1 MSEPTQQ
8 QNQHDDDLIVVPE
21 GQSRLRYLATIGLV
35 LFLLII
41 FVVADTFQASLTGGG
56 GQQDP
61 VYLTWNDPITGEPH
75 EVLESD
81 FFRTSRNLTIMG
93 SFGLYFPDS
102 AIFGDAPPPRN
113 GAPKPTEEDIATF
126 LVFEDLAKDT
136 GVAVGNKEHV
146 ALLKAIFGNN
156 AGIQQAAANARM
168 PVEQL
173 EAMIRRIERVS
184 KLRNLMTAAVVV
196 PDSEAIEAQW
206 KEDNPL
212 FKFQVVSTK
221 TEPFLDQARSEAPDD
236 ETLTTWFHE
245 LPIFRQQTLFTQ
257 PTVTPDVMY
266 VPLGEGA
273 EFDPAALLA
282 AYPAPEGTDL
292 EEQARSYHT
301 QNRSTRFRV
310 PPEEQKEATVGE
322 DGEKV
327 VDETPKLFYDLE
339 EVREQVD
346 FEAPIHAA
354 LRALL
359 TDLQDRAN
367 QGEEIDIAA
376 EASKFGLA
384 LFEGPDGGFTREAVA
399 EQEPWGSPLASGQ
412 LIFAQEGSLLPSVLV
427 TEKALSIARARAK
440 KDREEPPF
448 ADIREDVL
456 GMWAEDRSKQIAVDT
471 LDGVRMVLAAKPEDV
486 EAADWRPEIAAEELK
501 KLAAEAGYSIVE
513 RDWLE
518 RNSVPDDDF
527 NKATPVQRFLRG
539 NVDMHALE
547 PGQVAPAVA
556 SPAGDEVYLV
566 RLEGKQEQ
574 PVDGIGAQALLQ
586 LRGSARTEDRRAFGA
601 KVFLGDGE
609 WMTGTAKVRF
619 PERDRRE
626 AEREAGT
633 S

>member
-1 MSEPTQQ
+1 MSETPQQ
-8 QNQHDDDLIVVPE
+8 SNQHEDDLIVVPE

-56 GQQDP
+56 GQEDP
-61 VYLTWNDPITGEPH
+61 VYLTWTDPISGEAQQ
-75 EVLESD
+75 VLESE
-81 FFRTSRNLTIMG
+81 FFSTSRNLTIMG

-102 AIFGDAPPPRN
+102 AVYGEAPAPRN
-113 GAPKPTEEDIATF
+113 GAPKPTEEDIASF
-126 LVFEDLAKDT
+126 LVFEDIARDT
-136 GVAVGNKEHV
+136 GVAVSRSEHV
-146 ALLKAIFGNN
+146 ALLKAVFGNN

-173 EAMIRRIERVS
+173 EDMIRRIERVS
-184 KLRNLMTAAVVV
+184 KLRNLMMAAVVV

-212 FKFQVVSTK
+212 FKFQVVTTA
-221 TEPFLDQARSEAPDD
+221 TEPFMDQARSEAPDD
-236 ETLTTWFHE
+236 EALTTWFHE

-257 PTVTPDVMY
+257 PTVTPDVAY

-273 EFDPAALLA
+273 GFDPAALLA

-310 PPEEQKEATVGE
+310 PADQQQTTIGE
-322 DGEKV
+322 DGEKIV
-327 VDETPKLFYDLE
+327 RDTPKLFYDLE

-346 FEAPIHAA
+346 YEAPIHAA

-359 TDLQDRAN
+359 TDLQDRSS
-367 QGEEIDIAA
+367 QGEEVDLSA
-376 EASKFGLA
+376 EAAKYGLTF
-384 LFEGPDGGFTREAVA
+384 FEGPEGGFEREAVA
-399 EQEPWGSPLASGQ
+399 TQEPWGSPLAAGQ
-412 LIFAQEGSLLPSVLV
+412 LIFAEEGSILPSVLV
-427 TEKALSIARARAK
+427 SEKALSIARSRAK
-440 KDREEPPF
+440 RDREEPPF

-456 GMWAEDRSKQIAVDT
+456 GMWAEERSKEIAVET
-471 LDGVRMVLAAKPEDV
+471 LDGVREVLAARPEDV
-486 EAADWRPEIAAEELK
+486 DAADWRPEIAIDDLRT
-501 KLAAEAGYSIVE
+501 LATEAGYSVVE

-518 RNSVPDDDF
+518 RNSVPNDDF
-527 NKATPVQRFLRG
+527 NAATPVQRFLRG
-539 NVDMHALE
+539 NVDMHGLE

-574 PVDGIGAQALLQ
+574 AVDGIGAQTLLQ
-586 LRGSARTEDRRAFGA
+586 LRGAARSEDRREFGA
-601 KVFLGDGE
+601 KVFLGDGP
-609 WMTGTAKVRF
+609 WMTETVGVGF
-619 PERDRRE
+619 PERTRRE
-626 AEREAGT
+626 AERASDAG
-633 S
+633 